1 MSRLTNKV
9 ALITGGA
16 QGQGAAHAE
25 LLAGEGA
32 DVVIGDILDDQGEAV
47 AHAIRSRGHSARYR
61 HLDVTDLE
69 DWAAAIALAEQEF
82 GRLNVVV
89 NNAGVA
95 NFTPLLDCTDDEWNR
110 TIAVNQTGVFYGMR
124 STVPALQRAGGGSIV
139 NVSSI
144 FGGIRG
150 TAAHIAYT
158 ASKAAVVAMTH
169 SVAKSYAADNIRANA
184 IAPGAV
190 ETPMYQQDIDFWGA
204 EAMTAFVQ
212 AQPITRV
219 AAPIEMSYAVL
230 FLASD
235 ESSYITGVTIAVD
248 GGATI

>member
-1 MSRLTNKV
+1 MGRMTGKV

-16 QGQGAAHAE
+16 RGQGAAHAE
-25 LLAGEGA
+25 LLASEGA
-32 DVVIGDILDDQGEAV
+32 DVVIGDVLDAEGEAV
-47 AHAIRSRGHSARYR
+47 AETIHGRGQSARYR
-61 HLDVTDLE
+61 HLDVTDLG
-69 DWAAAIALAEQEF
+69 DWAAAIELAEQEF

-89 NNAGVA
+89 NNAGIA
-95 NFTPLLDCTDDEWNR
+95 NYHSLLDCTDDEWNK
-110 TIAVNQTGVFYGMR
+110 TIAINQTGVFYGMR
-124 STVPALQRAGGGSIV
+124 TTVPALRRAGGGSIV

-150 TAAHIAYT
+150 TADHIAYT

-169 SVAKSYAADNIRANA
+169 SVAKSHARDNIRVNA

-190 ETPMYQQDIDFWGA
+190 ETPMYQGDIDFWG
-204 EAMTAFVQ
+204 EEHMTAHLQ
-212 AQPITRV
+212 AQPIARV

-235 ESSYITGVTIAVD
+235 EASYITGVTVAVD